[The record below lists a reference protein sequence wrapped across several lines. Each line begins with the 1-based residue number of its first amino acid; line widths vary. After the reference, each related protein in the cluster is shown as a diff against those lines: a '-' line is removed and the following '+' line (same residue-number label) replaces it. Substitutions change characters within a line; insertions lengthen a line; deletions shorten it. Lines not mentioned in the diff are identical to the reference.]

1 MPSITTS
8 TLLLTLLLGIGLVF
22 FLRAGSKDRT
32 TVVELRSS
40 RPPLEVLEGLAAWL
54 QRRGWSPVGGDPAGQ
69 RLRYEGE
76 VEASP
81 ALALLL
87 GSLATVGAA
96 ALALVVCQLWP
107 QAGGW
112 PLALVLLGP
121 LASVLYRRRARRRE
135 SLELRLLEPEGP
147 VPTTL
152 RLRAHRDELIALE
165 QELGRTLN
173 LRSDGRLLHS
183 PI

>member
-1 MPSITTS
+1 MPTITTS
-8 TLLLTLLLGIGLVF
+8 TLLLTLLLGVGLIF
-22 FLRAGSKDRT
+22 FLRAASKDRT
-32 TVVELRSS
+32 TVVELTSS
-40 RPPLEVLEGLAAWL
+40 RPPLEVLDGLAGWL
-54 QRRGWSPVGGDPAGQ
+54 QRRGWSAVGGDPSSQ
-69 RLRYEGE
+69 RLRFEGD

-87 GSLATVGAA
+87 GGLASFGAA
-96 ALALVVCQLWP
+96 ALALVLCQLLP
-107 QAGGW
+107 AIAPW
-112 PLALVLLGP
+112 PLMLILLGP
-121 LASVLYRRRARRRE
+121 LASVIYRRRARRRE
-135 SLELRLLEPEGP
+135 TLELRLLAPEGP

-165 QELGRTLN
+165 QQLGRSLN